1 MRLVIVQRLRLFG
14 FAQIVATFQAEFTVR
29 GYALAAARTDEFELC
44 PALFAE
50 LGAAGKFDLALWAFH
65 SCPPLWN
72 VEEGGL
78 LKALGPAK
86 TPHDGMNND

>member
-1 MRLVIVQRLRLFG
+1 M
-14 FAQIVATFQAEFTVR
+14 AAFQAEFTVR

-50 LGAAGKFDLALWAFH
+50 LGAAGKLELAFRAFH
-65 SCPPLWN
+65 GCPPLWN

-78 LKALGPAK
+78 LKSLGPTK
-86 TPHDGMNND
+86 TLHDGMSND